1 MWCGVVWCGV
11 VWCGVARR
19 GTHTAAHSHAHILQ
33 RPPESSPAT
42 LMSVASSLYDDATV
56 MLPFLPL
63 ASEPGAGPAPAPE
76 SHVSHSGGMALSRAV
91 GLQV

>member
-1 MWCGVVWCGV
+1 
-11 VWCGVARR
+11 
-19 GTHTAAHSHAHILQ
+19 
-33 RPPESSPAT
+33 
-42 LMSVASSLYDDATV
+42 MSVASSLYDDATV